1 MEGFDWDQLLVMF
14 RGLGGIAENVCQGEG
29 PLGRGIFPVHPGL
42 PSTILVPEH
51 LLVPA
56 SEIGLEGG
64 AVTLKPSAPFG
75 VEFKQFFEL
84 YQAHFSWGQGG
95 RLAIDAFE
103 RSLSQ
108 LPDSVLQTLAR
119 HQLVDLPARHRG
131 AWDQIVFA
139 RFLASRQVPFR
150 GQPVIAPLWELV
162 NHDVASPPFQLLPNG
177 LATPTMPARDA
188 ELTFKYSE
196 SSPLFR
202 LFNYGFTCQE
212 ATAFSFP
219 FRLSAQSGGLSIQCQ
234 GLSLKDDTINLTQA
248 NGTTLISGL
257 PIGNRN
263 VPEQPYAYLG
273 EVLQRLGAGQ
283 EAQSLFESIQQFNCK
298 QRQDLLLSLQDCHG
312 LAADSIKA
320 ALTFE
325 LELIAS
331 SGL

>member
-14 RGLGGIAENVCQGEG
+14 RGLGGMAENVCQGEG
-29 PLGRGIFPVHPGL
+29 PLGRGIFPVHSGL
-42 PSTILVPEH
+42 RSTIVVPER
-51 LLVPA
+51 LLVPVK
-56 SEIGLEGG
+56 EIGLEGG
-64 AVTLKPSAPFG
+64 AVTLKPSSPFG
-75 VEFKQFFEL
+75 AEFKQFFEL

-95 RLAIDAFE
+95 SLVIDAFE

-108 LPDSVLQTLAR
+108 LPDSVLQMLAR

-131 AWDQIVFA
+131 SWDQTVFA

-150 GQPVIAPLWELV
+150 GKPVIAPVWELV
-162 NHDVASPPFQLLPNG
+162 NHDVASPPFQLLPDG
-177 LATPTMPARDA
+177 LATPTMPPSDA
-188 ELTFKYSE
+188 EVTFKYSE

-212 ATAFSFP
+212 ATVFSFP
-219 FRLSAQSGGLSIQCQ
+219 FQLAVQGGGLSIQCQ
-234 GLSLKDDTINLTQA
+234 GLSLKDDRINLTQA
-248 NGTTLISGL
+248 NGVILISGL

-273 EVLQRLGAGQ
+273 EVLRRLGAGQ
-283 EAQSLFESIQQFNCK
+283 QAQSLFETIQQFNSK
-298 QRQDLLLSLQDCHG
+298 QRQDLLRSLQDCHG

-320 ALTFE
+320 AVAFE

-331 SGL
+331 SGF